1 MGSSKMTDAERDQI
15 DADAEKFIKTCS
27 DAIKS
32 FKDQG
37 EYFVA
42 TIQNLSERNCQ
53 TFAFERKSRCYEHVE
68 QVAVI

>member
-32 FKDQG
+32 FRDQG
-37 EYFVA
+37 EYFMA
-42 TIQNLSERNCQ
+42 
-53 TFAFERKSRCYEHVE
+53 AG
-68 QVAVI
+68 